1 MSYSQEKNP
10 LSRKVSPLNA
20 NNPFKRISPLNMA
33 EKGVKHREM
42 PEKDLAKH
50 KAKQHR
56 KKGGDPDMERE
67 RREEEMSRESNEPI
81 GPERRSS
88 DPNGSS
94 EHLMDVSSY
103 NKDAMASIRS
113 KNKLASYKDIPAE
126 EIPGY
131 DDGAGGF
138 DYENYDRANSAPGA
152 QYTDKAA
159 EEAFR
164 KMKYT
169 TDAAIRAGAGVD
181 LGTIKKSPLNS
192 DKRHNEIRELSV
204 NKAMKGRRTMKNRH
218 LKKADV
224 SLVSFPKEAL
234 TESMQTMT
242 EKAKPISKSR
252 IGEAGQK
259 IYSPEN
265 ATMGE
270 DMETRARKSVK
281 APSKETA
288 KKMSISR
295 KNCKYKK

>member
-33 EKGVKHREM
+33 EKGVKHKEM

-56 KKGGDPDMERE
+56 RKGGDPDMERE
-67 RREEEMSRESNEPI
+67 RREEEMSRSSNEPL
-81 GPERRSS
+81 GPERKSS
-88 DPNGSS
+88 DPNGTQ
-94 EHLMDVSSY
+94 
-103 NKDAMASIRS
+103 
-113 KNKLASYKDIPAE
+113 LASYKDIPAE

-152 QYTDKAA
+152 QYTDEAA

-204 NKAMKGRRTMKNRH
+204 NQAMKGRRTMKNRD
-218 LKKADV
+218 LKSAGRV
-224 SLVSFPKEAL
+224 ALEAMKEGAM
-234 TESMQTMT
+234 EGMQTMV

-259 IYSPEN
+259 IYSPKN

-281 APSKETA
+281 APSKDSA

>member
-33 EKGVKHREM
+33 EKGVKHKEM

-56 KKGGDPDMERE
+56 RKGGDPDMERE
-67 RREEEMSRESNEPI
+67 KREEEMRRENNEPI

-88 DPNGSS
+88 DPN
-94 EHLMDVSSY
+94 
-103 NKDAMASIRS
+103 KTQ
-113 KNKLASYKDIPAE
+113 LASYKDIPAE

-152 QYTDKAA
+152 QYTDEAA

-192 DKRHNEIRELSV
+192 DKRQNEIRELSV
-204 NKAMKGRRTMKNRH
+204 NQAMKGRRTMKNRD
-218 LKKADV
+218 LKSAGRV
-224 SLVSFPKEAL
+224 ALEAMKEGAM
-234 TESMQTMT
+234 EGMQTMA

-259 IYSPEN
+259 IYSPKN

-281 APSKETA
+281 APSKDSA

>member
-81 GPERRSS
+81 GPERKSS

-131 DDGAGGF
+131 DDGAG
-138 DYENYDRANSAPGA
+138 
-152 QYTDKAA
+152 
-159 EEAFR
+159 
-164 KMKYT
+164 
-169 TDAAIRAGAGVD
+169 VD

-204 NKAMKGRRTMKNRH
+204 NRAMRGKRKKMNRH

>member
-20 NNPFKRISPLNMA
+20 NNPFKRISPLNMS
-33 EKGVKHREM
+33 EKGVKHKDM
-42 PEKDLAKH
+42 SEKNLAKH
-50 KAKQHR
+50 KAEQHKR
-56 KKGGDPDMERE
+56 KGGDPDMEKE
-67 RREEEMSRESNEPI
+67 RREEEMRRENNEPI

-88 DPNGSS
+88 DPNGT
-94 EHLMDVSSY
+94 
-103 NKDAMASIRS
+103 
-113 KNKLASYKDIPAE
+113 KLASYKDIPAE

-152 QYTDKAA
+152 QYTDEAA

-169 TDAAIRAGAGVD
+169 TDAAIRSGAGVD

-204 NKAMKGRRTMKNRH
+204 NRAMKGKRRKMNRNLKSHRKVAIKAMKEGAM
-218 LKKADV
+218 
-224 SLVSFPKEAL
+224 EG
-234 TESMQTMT
+234 MQTMT
-242 EKAKPISKSR
+242 EKAKPLSKSR

-259 IYSPEN
+259 IYSPKN

-270 DMETRARKSVK
+270 DMETRARKAVK
-281 APSKETA
+281 APSKDSA

>member
-67 RREEEMSRESNEPI
+67 RREEEMRRENNEPI

-88 DPNGSS
+88 DPNG
-94 EHLMDVSSY
+94 
-103 NKDAMASIRS
+103 
-113 KNKLASYKDIPAE
+113 NKLASYKDIPAE

-204 NKAMKGRRTMKNRH
+204 NQAMKGRRTMKNRH